1 MASDQVTIDEL
12 LDVQQDVSQE
22 ILKLISNYKKDSAE
36 RKSQAGYHKIKAKT
50 LNEKWSIIQGNDETI
65 RKTGELPEN
74 HEYFTFFNDIK
85 STVLKYQEAINKDAE
100 SLSKKTAKLEDGQ
113 RQQPSLDPKNTK
125 VEDGQRQQPTVEPK
139 VTALCRRQ
147 KAMIASLYRTLQQ
160 PMEHTA
166 VELIRNLWTQIQDV
180 HFRLYEEV
188 EIPEENG
195 YDIKEYLKAERDVQG
210 ALAAKS
216 PSECTNDRNLPRITI
231 PKFDGDILKWTQ
243 FFDMFV
249 SMVHETNMPTIRKMW
264 YLKTSVVGEA
274 ERMIRQIDLKEDNY
288 LHAWNIL
295 VDTYD
300 NPRDIATTVLNRFL
314 NQQAINDNVKS
325 LKELYIVT
333 MESLASLKG
342 LGIDIS
348 TWDPILIEVLR
359 NKLDSTNKTLYEQ
372 SISDSKHI
380 QKLDTML
387 QFLDQRVRV
396 LATGSK
402 AQNHAKRESKGATCA
417 SSSTTRKDCLY
428 CKKPNHV
435 MFRCDDFRS
444 KPVAER
450 LNWVQRQ
457 KLCVNCFK
465 ADHMAKACQ
474 SKYKCFKCDKRHN
487 TLLHLETN
495 SMEPK
500 NPVVASAS
508 SKNISLLATAKVVV
522 QGNNG
527 QQATFKA
534 LLDSGSQINV
544 ISERLASSLSLK
556 RHDTSLRIE
565 GIGADS
571 AQEAIHIREELVKI
585 LRPNGFN
592 LRKWCSNN
600 DQLLHGIPK
609 DDVASDV
616 KFDDSLDSHRIKTL
630 GLIWMPKKDQLCG
643 RAQSSTALKITKR
656 VVCSELAQIF
666 DPLGLFAP
674 VVVKAKI
681 FMQRLWEDKL
691 ELHEHNLWLY
701 GPLFLHGSP
710 DKWTAPFI
718 ITPSNLERKTKHISL
733 AISPSTIGEEL
744 YTCRHSNSFYKL
756 QRIVAYMLRFCYKGY
771 RATTT
776 TVCTKELDRSRNLI
790 LRTIQQAEFPA
801 DLKMLQRYNTV
812 DRKSSIS
819 SLSPVLGSDGLMR
832 VGGRLEQAPLPYN
845 AKHQILLPYNDP
857 IVKMLLR
864 ELHEDNMHCAHF
876 LIGETLTAPPD
887 VNADR
892 NEKSLLKRWEL
903 VSRLKQGFW
912 KQWSEEYLQ
921 ELQARH
927 KWKTVNANIKEDMLV
942 LIKEDNIPVM
952 SWPMGRIVKTYPGQD
967 NHVRVVDVKTA
978 SGIFKRP
985 ITRLAPLFPEE
996 MAKKRPINE
1005 AEDTGTTDAPIAQ
1018 RKRLMSPTISSSMLI
1033 LLLMLPLVLAQ
1044 SVSVTKFDTK
1054 PGIYYEKIGQT
1065 MRAISDWT
1073 MVIYYDLDPYWR
1085 DMKTFNS
1092 GISEFQYLCPEVNNK
1107 PTCDSIS
1114 QHYRHLYDELQM
1126 ANVLMQHTRKRRSPF
1141 DAVGNIANS
1150 LFGVLDSNYANEMTK
1165 VIKKVQTNEEFV
1177 LSLLKNQ
1184 TSVLDST
1191 INVVKKTRATSD
1203 KRLRLLE
1210 QQVAAIAESR
1220 GKYTGS
1226 RLTETYLALTTQLT
1240 LLAATL
1246 QRMQSEIVDVLT
1258 GIHHHTI
1265 SPILVSPDQ
1274 LKNQLD
1280 QIRVHLPPNQML
1292 PVTSS
1297 NVIQLYR
1304 IMRAEGTATDT
1315 HVIFR
1320 VILPLVSTSI
1330 LELFNIVPIPVWDST
1345 SWKMFESK
1353 TPIIAV
1359 NNHRDQFMG
1368 LTHDDLRRCFA
1379 LPNEE
1384 YICFDHQAVFNV
1396 NNRCEFQL
1404 FNNKTPTMC
1413 QTTHRTTKMVWE
1425 KTYQPNKWIFATR
1438 STMELQ
1444 AVCNG
1449 TPTTIQLEDTGVLSL
1464 SSGCTAR
1471 NFEISISTFGNIIS
1485 QTRQSYVRFGDI
1497 VKPNN
1502 TIAPAPKINIPNYT
1516 GQEDKDLDDLQL
1528 KLATLKNQEL
1538 PNQVSSVQHHHI
1550 AAYAAL
1556 VVSII
1561 LLCAYALRKQRLWTL
1576 RPTATRNE
1584 TANPSAPSASPRRFT
1599 LDLEEG

>member
-74 HEYFTFFNDIK
+74 HEYFTFFNDIR
-85 STVLKYQEAINKDAE
+85 STVLKYQEANNKDAE

-139 VTALCRRQ
+139 FTALCRRQ

-380 QKLDTML
+380 QKQDTML

-435 MFRCDDFRS
+435 MFRYDDFRS

-776 TVCTKELDRSRNLI
+776 TLCTKELDRSRNLI

-819 SLSPVLGSDGLMR
+819 SLRYTSNWSAIRRRGKCQTIHCDNATNFIGANNQLKELEGAIFGEKAQAEIINHCNKKQVAFKFIPPRAPSFGGLW
-832 VGGRLEQAPLPYN
+832 EA
-845 AKHQILLPYNDP
+845 A
-857 IVKMLLR
+857 VKSATT
-864 ELHEDNMHCAHF
+864 AHF

-1005 AEDTGTTDAPIAQ
+1005 AEDTDTTDAPIAQ
-1018 RKRLMSPTISSSMLI
+1018 RKRLMSPTISSTMLI
-1033 LLLMLPLVLAQ
+1033 LLLMLPL
-1044 SVSVTKFDTK
+1044 
-1054 PGIYYEKIGQT
+1054 
-1065 MRAISDWT
+1065 
-1073 MVIYYDLDPYWR
+1073 
-1085 DMKTFNS
+1085 
-1092 GISEFQYLCPEVNNK
+1092 
-1107 PTCDSIS
+1107 
-1114 QHYRHLYDELQM
+1114 HYRHLYDELQM

-1191 INVVKKTRATSD
+1191 INVVKKTRAASD

-1210 QQVAAIAESR
+1210 QQVAAIADSR

>member
-1 MASDQVTIDEL
+1 MASDHVTIDEL

-74 HEYFTFFNDIK
+74 HEYFTFFNDIR

-231 PKFDGDILKWTQ
+231 PKFDGDILKWPQ

-495 SMEPK
+495 SLEPK

-691 ELHEHNLWLY
+691 E
-701 GPLFLHGSP
+701 
-710 DKWTAPFI
+710 
-718 ITPSNLERKTKHISL
+718 
-733 AISPSTIGEEL
+733 
-744 YTCRHSNSFYKL
+744 HSNSFYKL

-776 TVCTKELDRSRNLI
+776 TLCTKELDRSRNLI

-801 DLKMLQRYNTV
+801 DLPADLKMLQSYNTV
-812 DRKSSIS
+812 DRKSPIS
-819 SLSPVLGSDGLMR
+819 SL
-832 VGGRLEQAPLPYN
+832 
-845 AKHQILLPYNDP
+845 
-857 IVKMLLR
+857 
-864 ELHEDNMHCAHF
+864 
-876 LIGETLTAPPD
+876 
-887 VNADR
+887 
-892 NEKSLLKRWEL
+892 
-903 VSRLKQGFW
+903 
-912 KQWSEEYLQ
+912 
-921 ELQARH
+921 
-927 KWKTVNANIKEDMLV
+927 
-942 LIKEDNIPVM
+942 
-952 SWPMGRIVKTYPGQD
+952 
-967 NHVRVVDVKTA
+967 
-978 SGIFKRP
+978 
-985 ITRLAPLFPEE
+985 LAPLFPEE

-1005 AEDTGTTDAPIAQ
+1005 AEDTDTTDAPIAQ

-1114 QHYRHLYDELQM
+1114 QHYGHLYDELQM
-1126 ANVLMQHTRKRRSPF
+1126 ANVLMQHTRKRRSP
-1141 DAVGNIANS
+1141 
-1150 LFGVLDSNYANEMTK
+1150 
-1165 VIKKVQTNEEFV
+1165 
-1177 LSLLKNQ
+1177 KNQ

-1210 QQVAAIAESR
+1210 QQVAAIADSR

-1265 SPILVSPDQ
+1265 SP
-1274 LKNQLD
+1274 
-1280 QIRVHLPPNQML
+1280 M
-1292 PVTSS
+1292 
-1297 NVIQLYR
+1297 
-1304 IMRAEGTATDT
+1304 
-1315 HVIFR
+1315 
-1320 VILPLVSTSI
+1320 
-1330 LELFNIVPIPVWDST
+1330 
-1345 SWKMFESK
+1345 
-1353 TPIIAV
+1353 
-1359 NNHRDQFMG
+1359 DQFMG
-1368 LTHDDLRRCFA
+1368 LTHEDLRRCFA

>member
-1 MASDQVTIDEL
+1 
-12 LDVQQDVSQE
+12 
-22 ILKLISNYKKDSAE
+22 
-36 RKSQAGYHKIKAKT
+36 
-50 LNEKWSIIQGNDETI
+50 
-65 RKTGELPEN
+65 
-74 HEYFTFFNDIK
+74 
-85 STVLKYQEAINKDAE
+85 
-100 SLSKKTAKLEDGQ
+100 
-113 RQQPSLDPKNTK
+113 
-125 VEDGQRQQPTVEPK
+125 
-139 VTALCRRQ
+139 
-147 KAMIASLYRTLQQ
+147 
-160 PMEHTA
+160 
-166 VELIRNLWTQIQDV
+166 
-180 HFRLYEEV
+180 
-188 EIPEENG
+188 
-195 YDIKEYLKAERDVQG
+195 
-210 ALAAKS
+210 
-216 PSECTNDRNLPRITI
+216 
-231 PKFDGDILKWTQ
+231 
-243 FFDMFV
+243 
-249 SMVHETNMPTIRKMW
+249 MPTSRK
-264 YLKTSVVGEA
+264 
-274 ERMIRQIDLKEDNY
+274 
-288 LHAWNIL
+288 
-295 VDTYD
+295 
-300 NPRDIATTVLNRFL
+300 
-314 NQQAINDNVKS
+314 
-325 LKELYIVT
+325 
-333 MESLASLKG
+333 
-342 LGIDIS
+342 
-348 TWDPILIEVLR
+348 
-359 NKLDSTNKTLYEQ
+359 
-372 SISDSKHI
+372 
-380 QKLDTML
+380 
-387 QFLDQRVRV
+387 
-396 LATGSK
+396 
-402 AQNHAKRESKGATCA
+402 
-417 SSSTTRKDCLY
+417 
-428 CKKPNHV
+428 
-435 MFRCDDFRS
+435 
-444 KPVAER
+444 
-450 LNWVQRQ
+450 
-457 KLCVNCFK
+457 
-465 ADHMAKACQ
+465 
-474 SKYKCFKCDKRHN
+474 
-487 TLLHLETN
+487 
-495 SMEPK
+495 
-500 NPVVASAS
+500 
-508 SKNISLLATAKVVV
+508 
-522 QGNNG
+522 
-527 QQATFKA
+527 
-534 LLDSGSQINV
+534 
-544 ISERLASSLSLK
+544 
-556 RHDTSLRIE
+556 
-565 GIGADS
+565 
-571 AQEAIHIREELVKI
+571 
-585 LRPNGFN
+585 
-592 LRKWCSNN
+592 
-600 DQLLHGIPK
+600 
-609 DDVASDV
+609 
-616 KFDDSLDSHRIKTL
+616 
-630 GLIWMPKKDQLCG
+630 
-643 RAQSSTALKITKR
+643 
-656 VVCSELAQIF
+656 
-666 DPLGLFAP
+666 
-674 VVVKAKI
+674 
-681 FMQRLWEDKL
+681 
-691 ELHEHNLWLY
+691 
-701 GPLFLHGSP
+701 
-710 DKWTAPFI
+710 
-718 ITPSNLERKTKHISL
+718 
-733 AISPSTIGEEL
+733 
-744 YTCRHSNSFYKL
+744 
-756 QRIVAYMLRFCYKGY
+756 
-771 RATTT
+771 
-776 TVCTKELDRSRNLI
+776 
-790 LRTIQQAEFPA
+790 
-801 DLKMLQRYNTV
+801 
-812 DRKSSIS
+812 
-819 SLSPVLGSDGLMR
+819 
-832 VGGRLEQAPLPYN
+832 
-845 AKHQILLPYNDP
+845 
-857 IVKMLLR
+857 
-864 ELHEDNMHCAHF
+864 
-876 LIGETLTAPPD
+876 
-887 VNADR
+887 
-892 NEKSLLKRWEL
+892 
-903 VSRLKQGFW
+903 
-912 KQWSEEYLQ
+912 
-921 ELQARH
+921 
-927 KWKTVNANIKEDMLV
+927 
-942 LIKEDNIPVM
+942 
-952 SWPMGRIVKTYPGQD
+952 
-967 NHVRVVDVKTA
+967 
-978 SGIFKRP
+978 
-985 ITRLAPLFPEE
+985 TRLAPLFPEE

-1018 RKRLMSPTISSSMLI
+1018 RKRLMSPTKSSSMLI

-1044 SVSVTKFDTK
+1044 SVSITKFDTK
-1054 PGIYYEKIGQT
+1054 PGIYYEKIGKT

-1085 DMKTFNS
+1085 DLKTFNS

-1114 QHYRHLYDELQM
+1114 QHYRHLYDELRM

-1315 HVIFR
+1315 RVIFR
-1320 VILPLVSTSI
+1320 VILPLVSMSI

-1368 LTHDDLRRCFA
+1368 LTHEDLRRCFA

-1384 YICFDHQAVFNV
+1384 YICFEHQAVFNV

-1502 TIAPAPKINIPNYT
+1502 TIAPPPKINIPNYT

-1550 AAYAAL
+1550 APYAAL
-1556 VVSII
+1556 LVSII

-1576 RPTATRNE
+1576 RPTATKNE

>member
-1 MASDQVTIDEL
+1 MASDHVTIDEL

-74 HEYFTFFNDIK
+74 HEYFTFFNDIR

-139 VTALCRRQ
+139 FTALCRRQ

-216 PSECTNDRNLPRITI
+216 PSECISDRNLPRITI

-402 AQNHAKRESKGATCA
+402 AQNQAKRESKGATCA

-691 ELHEHNLWLY
+691 EWDTELPTDLQNEWKDYRDELQSLNSMQIPRHIYDGKTQQFILQATTHCSLHVALL
-701 GPLFLHGSP
+701 
-710 DKWTAPFI
+710 
-718 ITPSNLERKTKHISL
+718 
-733 AISPSTIGEEL
+733 
-744 YTCRHSNSFYKL
+744 L
-756 QRIVAYMLRFCYKGY
+756 QRVLSNNDH
-771 RATTT
+771 
-776 TVCTKELDRSRNLI
+776 TKELDRSRNLI

-819 SLSPVLGSDGLMR
+819 SLSPVLSSDGLMR

-1005 AEDTGTTDAPIAQ
+1005 AEDTDTTDAPIAQ

-1280 QIRVHLPPNQML
+1280 QIRVHLPPNQM
-1292 PVTSS
+1292 
-1297 NVIQLYR
+1297 
-1304 IMRAEGTATDT
+1304 
-1315 HVIFR
+1315 
-1320 VILPLVSTSI
+1320 
-1330 LELFNIVPIPVWDST
+1330 
-1345 SWKMFESK
+1345 
-1353 TPIIAV
+1353 
-1359 NNHRDQFMG
+1359 DQFMG

-1516 GQEDKDLDDLQL
+1516 VQEDKDLDDLQL

-1538 PNQVSSVQHHHI
+1538 PNQISSVQHHHI

>member
-1 MASDQVTIDEL
+1 MASDHVTIDEL

-22 ILKLISNYKKDSAE
+22 ILKLISNYKKDSSE

-74 HEYFTFFNDIK
+74 HEYFTFFNDIR

-100 SLSKKTAKLEDGQ
+100 SLSKKITKLEDGQ

-139 VTALCRRQ
+139 FTALCRRQ

-195 YDIKEYLKAERDVQG
+195 YDIKEYLNAERDVQG

-495 SMEPK
+495 SLEPK

-776 TVCTKELDRSRNLI
+776 TLCTKELDRSRNLI

-812 DRKSSIS
+812 DRKSPIS
-819 SLSPVLGSDGLMR
+819 SL
-832 VGGRLEQAPLPYN
+832 
-845 AKHQILLPYNDP
+845 
-857 IVKMLLR
+857 
-864 ELHEDNMHCAHF
+864 
-876 LIGETLTAPPD
+876 
-887 VNADR
+887 
-892 NEKSLLKRWEL
+892 
-903 VSRLKQGFW
+903 
-912 KQWSEEYLQ
+912 
-921 ELQARH
+921 
-927 KWKTVNANIKEDMLV
+927 
-942 LIKEDNIPVM
+942 
-952 SWPMGRIVKTYPGQD
+952 
-967 NHVRVVDVKTA
+967 
-978 SGIFKRP
+978 
-985 ITRLAPLFPEE
+985 LAPLFPEE

-1210 QQVAAIAESR
+1210 QQVAAIADSR

-1330 LELFNIVPIPVWDST
+1330 LELFNIVPILVWDST

-1368 LTHDDLRRCFA
+1368 LTHEDLRRCFA

-1538 PNQVSSVQHHHI
+1538 PNQISSVQHHHI

>member
-12 LDVQQDVSQE
+12 LDVQQD
-22 ILKLISNYKKDSAE
+22 
-36 RKSQAGYHKIKAKT
+36 
-50 LNEKWSIIQGNDETI
+50 
-65 RKTGELPEN
+65 
-74 HEYFTFFNDIK
+74 
-85 STVLKYQEAINKDAE
+85 YQEAINKDAE
-100 SLSKKTAKLEDGQ
+100 SLSKKTAKLDDGQ

-243 FFDMFV
+243 FLDMFV

-264 YLKTSVVGEA
+264 YLKTSV
-274 ERMIRQIDLKEDNY
+274 
-288 LHAWNIL
+288 
-295 VDTYD
+295 
-300 NPRDIATTVLNRFL
+300 
-314 NQQAINDNVKS
+314 AINDNVKS

-333 MESLASLKG
+333 MESLASLKV

-359 NKLDSTNKTLYEQ
+359 TNKTLYEQ

-396 LATGSK
+396 LATG
-402 AQNHAKRESKGATCA
+402 
-417 SSSTTRKDCLY
+417 
-428 CKKPNHV
+428 
-435 MFRCDDFRS
+435 
-444 KPVAER
+444 R

-474 SKYKCFKCDKRHN
+474 SKYKCFKCDKKHN
-487 TLLHLETN
+487 TLLHLEAN

-544 ISERLASSLSLK
+544 ISERLASSLFLK

-565 GIGADS
+565 GIALGPSLKTAERRFLSLEKRTKAEIWKGYVDFMAEYEKLGHMKIVPRNLIPSINYFIPHHCVLKPDSSTTKLRVVFDASCKTSTGKSLNDIRQVGPTVQSDLMSILLRFRTHKYVFTADIEKMYRQVWINPENQFHQMIIWRNNPNEDLRYYRLKTITYGTASAPFLATKCLNHLATIHMDKSPAGAAALMNDFYVDDCLTGADS

-691 ELHEHNLWLY
+691 E
-701 GPLFLHGSP
+701 
-710 DKWTAPFI
+710 
-718 ITPSNLERKTKHISL
+718 
-733 AISPSTIGEEL
+733 
-744 YTCRHSNSFYKL
+744 HSNSFYKL

-790 LRTIQQAEFPA
+790 LRTIQQAEFSA
-801 DLKMLQRYNTV
+801 DLKTLQRYNMV

-857 IVKMLLR
+857 IVKMVLR
-864 ELHEDNMHCAHF
+864 ELHEDNMHC
-876 LIGETLTAPPD
+876 
-887 VNADR
+887 
-892 NEKSLLKRWEL
+892 
-903 VSRLKQGFW
+903 
-912 KQWSEEYLQ
+912 
-921 ELQARH
+921 
-927 KWKTVNANIKEDMLV
+927 
-942 LIKEDNIPVM
+942 
-952 SWPMGRIVKTYPGQD
+952 
-967 NHVRVVDVKTA
+967 
-978 SGIFKRP
+978 
-985 ITRLAPLFPEE
+985 EE

-1044 SVSVTKFDTK
+1044 SVSVAKFDTK

-1092 GISEFQYLCPEVNNK
+1092 GIIEFQYLCPEVNNK

-1220 GKYTGS
+1220 GKYTG
-1226 RLTETYLALTTQLT
+1226 
-1240 LLAATL
+1240 
-1246 QRMQSEIVDVLT
+1246 
-1258 GIHHHTI
+1258 
-1265 SPILVSPDQ
+1265 
-1274 LKNQLD
+1274 
-1280 QIRVHLPPNQML
+1280 
-1292 PVTSS
+1292 
-1297 NVIQLYR
+1297 
-1304 IMRAEGTATDT
+1304 
-1315 HVIFR
+1315 
-1320 VILPLVSTSI
+1320 
-1330 LELFNIVPIPVWDST
+1330 
-1345 SWKMFESK
+1345 
-1353 TPIIAV
+1353 
-1359 NNHRDQFMG
+1359 
-1368 LTHDDLRRCFA
+1368 
-1379 LPNEE
+1379 
-1384 YICFDHQAVFNV
+1384 
-1396 NNRCEFQL
+1396 
-1404 FNNKTPTMC
+1404 
-1413 QTTHRTTKMVWE
+1413 
-1425 KTYQPNKWIFATR
+1425 
-1438 STMELQ
+1438 
-1444 AVCNG
+1444 
-1449 TPTTIQLEDTGVLSL
+1449 
-1464 SSGCTAR
+1464 
-1471 NFEISISTFGNIIS
+1471 
-1485 QTRQSYVRFGDI
+1485 
-1497 VKPNN
+1497 
-1502 TIAPAPKINIPNYT
+1502 
-1516 GQEDKDLDDLQL
+1516 
-1528 KLATLKNQEL
+1528 
-1538 PNQVSSVQHHHI
+1538 
-1550 AAYAAL
+1550 
-1556 VVSII
+1556 
-1561 LLCAYALRKQRLWTL
+1561 
-1576 RPTATRNE
+1576 
-1584 TANPSAPSASPRRFT
+1584 
-1599 LDLEEG
+1599 

>member
-1 MASDQVTIDEL
+1 MFERDERTANTTSRTPQRRARETT
-12 LDVQQDVSQE
+12 LDGQGAVQGILWCSAGSKNYGDLQDVSQE

-36 RKSQAGYHKIKAKT
+36 KKSQAGYHKIKAKN

-274 ERMIRQIDLKEDNY
+274 ERMIRQIDLKEYNY

-300 NPRDIATTVLNRFL
+300 NPRDIETTVLNRFL

-534 LLDSGSQINV
+534 LLDSGSQ
-544 ISERLASSLSLK
+544 SSLSLK

-733 AISPSTIGEEL
+733 AISPSTIGEDL

-776 TVCTKELDRSRNLI
+776 TLCTKELDRSRNLI

-819 SLSPVLGSDGLMR
+819 SLSPVLGSEGLMR

-857 IVKMLLR
+857 IVKMILR

-921 ELQARH
+921 ELQ
-927 KWKTVNANIKEDMLV
+927 
-942 LIKEDNIPVM
+942 
-952 SWPMGRIVKTYPGQD
+952 
-967 NHVRVVDVKTA
+967 
-978 SGIFKRP
+978 
-985 ITRLAPLFPEE
+985 
-996 MAKKRPINE
+996 
-1005 AEDTGTTDAPIAQ
+1005 
-1018 RKRLMSPTISSSMLI
+1018 RLMSPTISSTMLI

-1184 TSVLDST
+1184 TSILDST

-1210 QQVAAIAESR
+1210 QQVAAIADSR
-1220 GKYTGS
+1220 GK
-1226 RLTETYLALTTQLT
+1226 
-1240 LLAATL
+1240 
-1246 QRMQSEIVDVLT
+1246 
-1258 GIHHHTI
+1258 
-1265 SPILVSPDQ
+1265 
-1274 LKNQLD
+1274 
-1280 QIRVHLPPNQML
+1280 
-1292 PVTSS
+1292 
-1297 NVIQLYR
+1297 
-1304 IMRAEGTATDT
+1304 
-1315 HVIFR
+1315 
-1320 VILPLVSTSI
+1320 
-1330 LELFNIVPIPVWDST
+1330 
-1345 SWKMFESK
+1345 
-1353 TPIIAV
+1353 
-1359 NNHRDQFMG
+1359 DQFMG

-1502 TIAPAPKINIPNYT
+1502 TIAPAPKINTPNYT
-1516 GQEDKDLDDLQL
+1516 VQEDKDLDDLQL

-1538 PNQVSSVQHHHI
+1538 PNQISSVQHHHI

-1584 TANPSAPSASPRRFT
+1584 TANPSAPSASPRRFAQ
-1599 LDLEEG
+1599 DLNEG

>member
-1 MASDQVTIDEL
+1 M
-12 LDVQQDVSQE
+12 
-22 ILKLISNYKKDSAE
+22 SN
-36 RKSQAGYHKIKAKT
+36 
-50 LNEKWSIIQGNDETI
+50 
-65 RKTGELPEN
+65 
-74 HEYFTFFNDIK
+74 
-85 STVLKYQEAINKDAE
+85 
-100 SLSKKTAKLEDGQ
+100 
-113 RQQPSLDPKNTK
+113 DPT
-125 VEDGQRQQPTVEPK
+125 DT
-139 VTALCRRQ
+139 TAL
-147 KAMIASLYRTLQQ
+147 
-160 PMEHTA
+160 
-166 VELIRNLWTQIQDV
+166 
-180 HFRLYEEV
+180 
-188 EIPEENG
+188 
-195 YDIKEYLKAERDVQG
+195 
-210 ALAAKS
+210 
-216 PSECTNDRNLPRITI
+216 
-231 PKFDGDILKWTQ
+231 
-243 FFDMFV
+243 
-249 SMVHETNMPTIRKMW
+249 
-264 YLKTSVVGEA
+264 
-274 ERMIRQIDLKEDNY
+274 
-288 LHAWNIL
+288 
-295 VDTYD
+295 
-300 NPRDIATTVLNRFL
+300 
-314 NQQAINDNVKS
+314 
-325 LKELYIVT
+325 
-333 MESLASLKG
+333 
-342 LGIDIS
+342 
-348 TWDPILIEVLR
+348 
-359 NKLDSTNKTLYEQ
+359 
-372 SISDSKHI
+372 
-380 QKLDTML
+380 
-387 QFLDQRVRV
+387 
-396 LATGSK
+396 
-402 AQNHAKRESKGATCA
+402 
-417 SSSTTRKDCLY
+417 
-428 CKKPNHV
+428 
-435 MFRCDDFRS
+435 
-444 KPVAER
+444 
-450 LNWVQRQ
+450 
-457 KLCVNCFK
+457 
-465 ADHMAKACQ
+465 
-474 SKYKCFKCDKRHN
+474 
-487 TLLHLETN
+487 
-495 SMEPK
+495 
-500 NPVVASAS
+500 
-508 SKNISLLATAKVVV
+508 
-522 QGNNG
+522 
-527 QQATFKA
+527 
-534 LLDSGSQINV
+534 
-544 ISERLASSLSLK
+544 
-556 RHDTSLRIE
+556 
-565 GIGADS
+565 
-571 AQEAIHIREELVKI
+571 
-585 LRPNGFN
+585 
-592 LRKWCSNN
+592 
-600 DQLLHGIPK
+600 
-609 DDVASDV
+609 
-616 KFDDSLDSHRIKTL
+616 
-630 GLIWMPKKDQLCG
+630 
-643 RAQSSTALKITKR
+643 
-656 VVCSELAQIF
+656 
-666 DPLGLFAP
+666 
-674 VVVKAKI
+674 
-681 FMQRLWEDKL
+681 
-691 ELHEHNLWLY
+691 
-701 GPLFLHGSP
+701 
-710 DKWTAPFI
+710 
-718 ITPSNLERKTKHISL
+718 TP
-733 AISPSTIGEEL
+733 
-744 YTCRHSNSFYKL
+744 
-756 QRIVAYMLRFCYKGY
+756 
-771 RATTT
+771 
-776 TVCTKELDRSRNLI
+776 
-790 LRTIQQAEFPA
+790 
-801 DLKMLQRYNTV
+801 
-812 DRKSSIS
+812 
-819 SLSPVLGSDGLMR
+819 
-832 VGGRLEQAPLPYN
+832 
-845 AKHQILLPYNDP
+845 
-857 IVKMLLR
+857 
-864 ELHEDNMHCAHF
+864 AHF

-1210 QQVAAIAESR
+1210 QQVAAIADSR

-1265 SPILVSPDQ
+1265 SPMLVSPDQ

-1368 LTHDDLRRCFA
+1368 LTHEDLRRCFA

-1485 QTRQSYVRFGDI
+1485 QTRQSYVRFGNI